1 MSASKKRLDWPDI
14 IKGLG
19 MLVVVFSHFPHPK
32 AANIFYS
39 PFFMAIFF
47 FVSGYFFSPKG
58 SFREF
63 VVNKFWK
70 LLVPL
75 YMFGSLGI
83 LESVLLGGEP
93 LTERLVGIL
102 VQIGGK
108 ADAMWF
114 FACLFTVEILFYW
127 VFKAAERFR
136 SHPVWVLT
144 GLTGLLVAAGIIFCA
159 MELKLP
165 WHIETACVVELF
177 FLGGYLC
184 RKFSLEEKVS
194 LPGCLVAWL
203 GYAALIYFFPNPV
216 DMHLDK
222 FGNIFLFYIQA
233 TVGTYAFLCLAVLL
247 TGKGGWL
254 NDFVVWVGQNTIQY
268 FFFQGTLITV
278 TCKVLSLAG
287 ITAGSSLV
295 LSLLCT
301 FAIYIALCIPAW
313 IVRRYFPI
321 FLGKR

>member
-1 MSASKKRLDWPDI
+1 
-14 IKGLG
+14 
-19 MLVVVFSHFPHPK
+19 
-32 AANIFYS
+32 
-39 PFFMAIFF
+39 MAIFF

-127 VFKAAERFR
+127 VWKASERLC
-136 SHPVWVLT
+136 SGSVWALL
-144 GLTGLLVAAGIIFCA
+144 GFTGLLIAAGIILCA
-159 MELKLP
+159 LKIKLP

-177 FLGGYLC
+177 FLGGHLC
-184 RKFSLEEKVS
+184 RKSGLEKKVR
-194 LPGCLVAWL
+194 LWGCLIAWL
-203 GYAALIYFFPNPV
+203 AYAVLIYFFPNPV

-222 FGNIFLFYIQA
+222 FGSIFLFYVQA
-233 TVGTYAFLCLAVLL
+233 ALGTYAFMSLAVLL
-247 TGKGGWL
+247 TGKGGKA
-254 NDFVVWVGQNTIQY
+254 NAFVVWVGQNTIQY
-268 FFFQGTLITV
+268 FFFQGTLITI
-278 TCKVLSLAG
+278 TCKLLSIAG
-287 ITAGSSLV
+287 ITAGSSLAV
-295 LSLLCT
+295 SLLCAL
-301 FAIYIALCIPAW
+301 AIYVVLCVPAW
-313 IVRRYFPI
+313 IVRRYLPI
-321 FLGKR
+321 FLGRR